1 MGKIGRKN
9 VYDTKIKPRLD
20 EISEW
25 SKNGVT
31 ERSMAKT
38 LGIAYS
44 TFNKYKAEK
53 TELAEILKEGREEAV
68 EVIENALYKK
78 ATGFDYVEEKTIES
92 DGEII
97 RTERTKKTALPDT
110 TAAIYLLKHW
120 GKNKGYTNDPI
131 TIELKKRELELKERI
146 AEENNW

>member
-68 EVIENALYKK
+68 EAIENALYKK

-97 RTERTKKTALPDT
+97 RTERAKKTALP
-110 TAAIYLLKHW
+110 
-120 GKNKGYTNDPI
+120 GYNCSNILT
-131 TIELKKRELELKERI
+131 
-146 AEENNW
+146 